1 MHPAAPAF
9 GPWDATLCPAQPTSL
24 GSGATHDSSPRQS
37 RLCSQCHRR
46 NTSARRCSFRHCSG
60 IPCQSTC
67 ACLGDARGQ
76 RSCRSPIGRPPLIVP
91 NAHPIAPADLTQSLP
106 DITDLVQ
113 TVVGE
118 AVALARLGHELLCR
132 GSQGVPTALSL
143 AWRHWALG
151 SSPVVPGV
159 CMVLPL
165 SLPPGAPDTPG
176 SSPCSRARAAAACSP
191 PGQTT
196 AAILLTPTPRAPLT
210 TLFITV
216 VTTVIV
222 PVAVPQAP
230 DAIAVLAGE
239 LIFLTLPGGCGH
251 RAVRLLQAQ
260 QEAPRTGP
268 AGYSNTAIRDL
279 KQGALSWA
287 HLTKRESER
296 RDKELKTLEQM
307 WTWGIIFRL
316 RIPSQQSLME
326 PAWRHRHS
334 RQSCSSESS
343 SQSLS
348 PSHTQER
355 RMHLPLSQ

>member
-1 MHPAAPAF
+1 MSGGRKGTAILQEPYRPPSFDRPQRPPYCPCGSDPVPARHHRLGADCGGGSGGPGET
-9 GPWDATLCPAQPTSL
+9 GPWAPIPGFS
-24 GSGATHDSSPRQS
+24 GSYS
-37 RLCSQCHRR
+37 
-46 NTSARRCSFRHCSG
+46 
-60 IPCQSTC
+60 
-67 ACLGDARGQ
+67 
-76 RSCRSPIGRPPLIVP
+76 
-91 NAHPIAPADLTQSLP
+91 
-106 DITDLVQ
+106 
-113 TVVGE
+113 
-118 AVALARLGHELLCR
+118 
-132 GSQGVPTALSL
+132 GVPTALSL

-176 SSPCSRARAAAACSP
+176 GSRCSRARAAAACSP

-196 AAILLTPTPRAPLT
+196 PAILPTPTPRAPLT
-210 TLFITV
+210 TLLITV

-230 DAIAVLAGE
+230 DAIAILAGE
-239 LIFLTLPGGCGH
+239 LIFFTLPGGCGH

-268 AGYSNTAIRDL
+268 AGYSNTAVRDL
-279 KQGALSWA
+279 TQGALSWA
-287 HLTKRESER
+287 HLTKREGER
-296 RDKELKTLEQM
+296 RDKELKTLELM
-307 WTWGIIFRL
+307 WTWGIIFRW